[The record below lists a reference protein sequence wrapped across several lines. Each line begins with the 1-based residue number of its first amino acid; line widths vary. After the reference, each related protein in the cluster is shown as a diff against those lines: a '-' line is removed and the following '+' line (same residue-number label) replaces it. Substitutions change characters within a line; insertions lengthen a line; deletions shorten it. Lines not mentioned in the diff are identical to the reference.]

1 MDEGIP
7 LIDRNPTTREKKFI
21 SNLIS
26 IFFDGEGVSRLSE
39 KGVDLYYPNYTQIE
53 RVIAEMVGGF
63 TVESKLKFDILV
75 NLPNNKML
83 GVEVKSKGFSRN
95 DYRAIL
101 SGEGRLYLELNNSP
115 AKQHQWLRD
124 NGISLEVSNRA
135 DFDPK
140 VIGEHLLDL
149 YDNWNEEDGF
159 KTGSEYSRTFELE
172 RSRFI
177 VLSYQKKN
185 LSTDTEGKPKVS
197 FYISSLKLNFKRE
210 GIKWFWNS
218 DKCLRGTDADNG
230 TLYDWYPFSGGQFK
244 FYPLAKESDFS
255 SEEIIVRIPPFRSLR
270 SKAIELFGE

>member
-63 TVESKLKFDILV
+63 TVESKLKFDVLV

-95 DYRAIL
+95 EYRAIL

-135 DFDPK
+135 EFDPK

-159 KTGSEYSRTFELE
+159 KTGSEYSRIFAI
-172 RSRFI
+172 FA
-177 VLSYQKKN
+177 N
-185 LSTDTEGKPKVS
+185 VS
-197 FYISSLKLNFKRE
+197 FKY
-210 GIKWFWNS
+210 
-218 DKCLRGTDADNG
+218 
-230 TLYDWYPFSGGQFK
+230 
-244 FYPLAKESDFS
+244 
-255 SEEIIVRIPPFRSLR
+255 
-270 SKAIELFGE
+270 

>member
-95 DYRAIL
+95 EYRAIL

-124 NGISLEVSNRA
+124 NGISLEASNRA

-159 KTGSEYSRTFELE
+159 KTGSEYSRIFELE

-185 LSTDTEGKPKVS
+185 LSTDAEGKPKVS

-218 DKCLRGTDADNG
+218 DKCLRGTDGDNG

>member
-1 MDEGIP
+1 
-7 LIDRNPTTREKKFI
+7 
-21 SNLIS
+21 
-26 IFFDGEGVSRLSE
+26 
-39 KGVDLYYPNYTQIE
+39 
-53 RVIAEMVGGF
+53 MVGGF

-75 NLPNNKML
+75 NLPGNKML

-95 DYRAIL
+95 DYQAIL
-101 SGEGRLYLELNNSP
+101 SGDGRLYLELNNSP

-149 YDNWNEEDGF
+149 YDNWNEEDGV
-159 KTGSEYSRTFELE
+159 KTGSEYARTFELE

-185 LSTDTEGKPKVS
+185 LSTDLDGKPKVS
-197 FYISSLKLNFKRE
+197 FYISSLKLNFKRD

-218 DKCLRGTDADNG
+218 DKCLRGADGNNG

-255 SEEIIVRIPPFRSLR
+255 SDEIIVSIPPSRSLR